1 MIAMAAAFP
10 APPALLPMTQI
21 RCEVDALVSLGA
33 APAGERRYVPLGSGT
48 ARGPELNGEL
58 VAGGVDWQLAR
69 ADGVLEIA
77 AHYVIRTEDG
87 ALVEVRSE
95 GLRHGP
101 AEVMQRLARGEAVPR
116 EAYFFRTLMR
126 FTTGSPSWAHLNKV
140 MAVAVGQR
148 AVDDAVQGR
157 HFREA
162 QAFVEFE
169 LRALP
174 MGLGLGL
181 LGARARGATPS
192 RT

>member
-1 MIAMAAAFP
+1 MAAAFP

-33 APAGERRYVPLGSGT
+33 APAGERRYVPLGGGT

-87 ALVEVRSE
+87 ALVEVRSD

-126 FTTGSPSWAHLNKV
+126 FTTGAPSWAHLNKV
-140 MAVAVGQR
+140 MAIAVGQR
-148 AVDDAVQGR
+148 
-157 HFREA
+157 E
-162 QAFVEFE
+162 
-169 LRALP
+169 
-174 MGLGLGL
+174 
-181 LGARARGATPS
+181 ARAVLLDVYRLA
-192 RT
+192 

>member
-1 MIAMAAAFP
+1 MTAFP

-33 APAGERRYVPLGSGT
+33 APAGERRYVPLGGGT

-116 EAYFFRTLMR
+116 EASFFRTLMR
-126 FTTGSPSWAHLNKV
+126 FTTGAPSWAHLNKV

-148 AVDDAVQGR
+148 
-157 HFREA
+157 E
-162 QAFVEFE
+162 
-169 LRALP
+169 
-174 MGLGLGL
+174 
-181 LGARARGATPS
+181 ARAVLLDVYRLA
-192 RT
+192 